1 MAILCRSATWR
12 ATWPDDTC
20 RFRDIERG
28 GQDDEDD
35 GPIDYEVLVRHHT
48 ILKQVNVIAP
58 GIRLEGEITLPFA
71 LSCGTEFT
79 APGVQPS
86 RSLMRYERVALVRP
100 PKLSK

>member
-1 MAILCRSATWR
+1 MTRADFAISNEAGRTMRTMARLIT
-12 ATWPDDTC
+12 T
-20 RFRDIERG
+20 
-28 GQDDEDD
+28 
-35 GPIDYEVLVRHHT
+35 HT

>member
-1 MAILCRSATWR
+1 MTRADFAISNEAGRTMRTMARSITA
-12 ATWPDDTC
+12 
-20 RFRDIERG
+20 
-28 GQDDEDD
+28 
-35 GPIDYEVLVRHHT
+35 HT